1 MTRPSDLTPEERDL
15 AARLARAGGADGPSP
30 ALDAAILAAAR
41 AATAS
46 TGPGETPASADGK
59 VVPLRRRTPKWP
71 LGLGLAAS
79 LALAVGI
86 GWKVGTSEHG
96 TATPLAAEVADAAA
110 VDAAAM
116 PASDE
121 PMEAVMLPPRDDPSP
136 APPPPLETQD
146 PSPPARAQGVDASA
160 IAQGAMAAPDADPMA
175 PAAEAPA
182 AFAREAA
189 AAPAPMAP
197 PAPAAPPS
205 PPPPAA
211 AKASTDAAAGNELDR
226 VTVTGT
232 RVRRAEAAGAAA
244 PAMEVERED
253 AFDDAPPV
261 SADSPEV
268 RDAWLKRIRALDAAG
283 KADEARVSLRE
294 FMRRHP
300 DAELPEDLRK
310 LAATL
315 PAD

>member
-46 TGPGETPASADGK
+46 PAADEVPASSDGK

-79 LALAVGI
+79 LVLAVGI
-86 GWKVGTSEHG
+86 GWKVGTSVHG
-96 TATPLAAEVADAAA
+96 TAAPLAAEVADAAA
-110 VDAAAM
+110 ADAAAM

-136 APPPPLETQD
+136 APPPPLDTLD
-146 PSPPARAQGVDASA
+146 PSPPARAEGVDASA
-160 IAQGAMAAPDADPMA
+160 IAQGALAAPDADPMA
-175 PAAEAPA
+175 PPAEAPA

-197 PAPAAPPS
+197 PAPAAPPA

-211 AKASTDAAAGNELDR
+211 AKATADAATGNELDR

-232 RVRRAEAAGAAA
+232 RVRRAEASGAPA
-244 PAMEVERED
+244 PAMQAEPED

-283 KADEARVSLRE
+283 KADEARASLRE